1 MCIIEPSPIL
11 ETRRLLLRAP
21 VMEDVE
27 QICALAGDFEVARM
41 LARMPHPYLP
51 EHAEEFLGACQA
63 MDPATDRVFA
73 IELEDEGL
81 VGVIGLNPFEE
92 GASERGTELGYW
104 IGRPY
109 WGRGLASEAVDATLA
124 WAKRVWKRR
133 YILATH
139 FTDNPASGRV
149 LCKAGFLYTGQVVL
163 RDCLARGEKVPAR
176 SMVWLA

>member
-1 MCIIEPSPIL
+1 MCIIEPSPVL
-11 ETRRLLLRAP
+11 ETRRLLLRSP
-21 VMEDVE
+21 VLEDVDR
-27 QICALAGDFEVARM
+27 IAALANDPQVARM

-81 VGVIGLNPFEE
+81 VGVIGLNPFE
-92 GASERGTELGYW
+92 GGSELGYW

-109 WGRGLASEAVDATLA
+109 WGRGLASEAVEAVLA
-124 WAKRVWKRR
+124 WARRVWKRR

-163 RDCLARGEKVPAR
+163 RDCRARGEQVPAR
-176 SMVWLA
+176 SMIWLA